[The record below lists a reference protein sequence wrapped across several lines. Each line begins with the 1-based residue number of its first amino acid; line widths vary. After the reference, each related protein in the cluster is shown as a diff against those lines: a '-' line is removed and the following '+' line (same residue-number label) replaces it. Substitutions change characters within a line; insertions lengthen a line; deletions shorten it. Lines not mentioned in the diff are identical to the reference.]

1 MDVTNSLNTSWVVLT
16 GVLVFLMQA
25 GFALV
30 ESGMSRAKNSVN
42 VIMKNYMDVCVC
54 SVIFWAIGYG
64 LMFGA
69 NNTGWFG
76 ESHFF
81 PSSLAEWDWT
91 FLFFQMM
98 FAATTTTIASGAMA
112 ERVHF
117 HAYLI
122 GACVIAGL
130 IYPVFGSWAWGS
142 AHGGNGWLKEL
153 GFIDFAGSTVVHSIG
168 GWIALAGIIVL
179 GPRLGRFSASGEAR
193 TIPGHNLSM
202 VALGG
207 FILWFGWFGFNAG
220 STLAAGLD
228 IGKIA
233 LNTHLAACTGALGY
247 MLTTKL
253 FKQPILLTGTVNGSL
268 GGLVGITAGC
278 ATMDPQF
285 ALLTGLIAGF
295 ITYIAPK
302 FIASFKIDDVVDAV
316 SVHGFCGAW
325 GTLAAGI
332 FFAGDL
338 FSVERFSIQG
348 LGVLVA
354 FAWGFG
360 VALPCYYLIDKIIGM
375 RASSLHEQRGLDFT
389 EHAEIGYPEFQDT
402 RALNAD
408 ALHSQR

>member
-1 MDVTNSLNTSWVVLT
+1 M
-16 GVLVFLMQA
+16 
-25 GFALV
+25 
-30 ESGMSRAKNSVN
+30 
-42 VIMKNYMDVCVC
+42 
-54 SVIFWAIGYG
+54 
-64 LMFGA
+64 
-69 NNTGWFG
+69 
-76 ESHFF
+76 
-81 PSSLAEWDWT
+81 
-91 FLFFQMM
+91 
-98 FAATTTTIASGAMA
+98 
-112 ERVHF
+112 
-117 HAYLI
+117 
-122 GACVIAGL
+122 
-130 IYPVFGSWAWGS
+130 FGSWAWGS
-142 AHGGNGWLKEL
+142 AHDGNGWLKNL

-220 STLAAGLD
+220 STLAASLD

-268 GGLVGITAGC
+268 GGLVGITSGC

-375 RASSLHEQRGLDFT
+375 RASTLHEQRGLDFT